1 MEFLNLSFLEF
12 SALFALVGGAVVA
25 LYLLDRSRI
34 KIKAATLRF
43 WQAAQIPPV
52 QQRRRR
58 IQQPWSLLMQ
68 LLALALLLLAV
79 SQLRWA
85 GERYTPHNHVL
96 IVDASAASSAPTRA
110 DASFDVLTASKRKA
124 LAWLKSLPSQDK
136 VSVLEA
142 GTLITP
148 RTSLEANRTLTIKAI
163 QALKAGTGSTR
174 IEDAFEFA
182 GNLQRRAGGV
192 AGEIVYAGPAR
203 LASGETQIGK
213 VPQNLRLLVTDTSL
227 NNLGIRKAGVR
238 RSLDDLGVWD
248 VLVTVKNYSAQV
260 RPLSIGLSYGGVP
273 VASTNASLAAGAE
286 QTLTLTHRTKASG
299 VLELRLLGRDDVAL
313 DDRVEVELP
322 ALPGVTAKVYSR
334 EPQIWRPLLAA
345 NPLVEASYFSP
356 EQYTPAAADGSLI
369 IFDGI
374 APAKPE
380 KSAAL
385 YVVSGNQDLV
395 LKSWRTDHP
404 ISSGIRSRDFRLS
417 GAKVLSAATGE
428 VAVLESENGPLLVAG
443 NGVVRIG
450 FQPAK
455 SAMRQEVTGPLL
467 IANILRYLAPDS
479 YKQWESVAASPGAI
493 QLPVGEVEAKS
504 FQVLTGDG
512 KALPFSVENGM
523 LRSFMPYPGTVR
535 VLEGS
540 REVVYSLTL
549 PDLPDKSWDAPSSVA
564 SGIPP
569 DGASSPEAKE
579 LWRWLALAGGILL
592 FLEWWLFAKRQRMW
606 LKLAALAVIAV
617 ALYGPAMSLF
627 ETKLAVT
634 ILADTSQSLTQS
646 DMDTLSA
653 RIGQIQGVR
662 GRHIVRVMPFSRTVR
677 PVAADE
683 SAGGLKLTPGEAGR
697 GTNLE
702 AAIRDAIASTPAELV
717 PHFVVISDGME
728 TEGNA
733 MQALWQAQQMNIPI
747 DTYALKGRPKPLL
760 NIDAVKMPPQAF
772 AGEKFPVEITLR
784 APREIMARLEL
795 KAEGKTIGA
804 GELKLKPGANDI
816 TITSAVTTSGVI
828 HLSGTVSA
836 GDLGEASFDQA
847 MYIKKPRMLYVS
859 QDPAG
864 TDVNFMRAVDSYQFE
879 VTKLSELPLD
889 AMQKYEVIVLNNQD
903 LQGYT
908 TAAKLA
914 IESYVKRGGGLLTLA
929 GERNQYVEKKPGTPE
944 DPLERTLPAKLAPPR
959 SPEGT
964 CVVLIVDKSSSM
976 EGRKMEL
983 ARIASIGVIENL
995 RPTDLIGVLI
1005 FDNSHQWAVPI
1016 RKAEDK
1022 VLIKR
1027 LVAGVTPDGGTQIA
1041 PALAE
1046 AFKKILPVK
1055 ATFKHIVLLTDG
1067 ISEEGDSITLAR
1079 EAGAQRVTISTV
1091 GLGQD
1096 VNKGYLEKVAQFSK
1110 GKSYFLTDPT
1120 GLEQIL
1126 LRDVMEFTGS
1136 TAVEKPTQPILMR
1149 AAEILEGTGID
1160 KAPNLKGYVK
1170 YESKPSADLLLTV
1183 PGEKANT
1190 KDPLLARWQYGL
1202 GRVTVFTSD
1211 AKSRWAEN
1219 WLAWA
1224 GFDRFWGNVL
1234 RDLLPHSET
1243 EDSSL
1248 TFDPTNREL
1257 EVTYR
1262 LASGEDSNAKLPALF
1277 AFGANGFQQ
1286 AVLVQKVAAGVYRG
1300 RILIG
1305 DRTGL
1310 FRVRPAETTRL
1321 FPEVGF
1327 YRQETEVVDYG
1338 SNPELLRQISSFSGG
1353 LSEPKAADI
1362 FRGGGRQ
1369 IETSLALWPLLIGLA
1384 ILLNLVELFL
1394 RKGVREYF
1402 SRGGASPQSTS
1413 LNPVE
1418 AS

>member
-1 MEFLNLSFLEF
+1 MEFLNLSIFEF
-12 SALFALVGGAVVA
+12 STLFALASAA
-25 LYLLDRSRI
+25 LIAMYLLDRSRVR
-34 KIKAATLRF
+34 IKAATLRF
-43 WQAAQIPPV
+43 WQAAQIPPS

-58 IQQPWSLLMQ
+58 IQQPWSLLLQ
-68 LLALALLLLAV
+68 LLALALLLLAAAQV
-79 SQLRWA
+79 RWG
-85 GERYTPHNHVL
+85 GERYTPRNHVL
-96 IVDASAASSAPTRA
+96 IVDVSAASSAPSRA
-110 DASFDVLTASKRKA
+110 DARTDVLAASRRKA
-124 LAWLKSLPSQDK
+124 LAWLKTLPTQDK
-136 VSVLEA
+136 VSLVEA
-142 GTLITP
+142 GTLLTP
-148 RTSLEANRTLTIKAI
+148 RTSLETNRTQTIKAI
-163 QALKAGTGSTR
+163 QNLRSTTGSTR
-174 IEDAFEFA
+174 MEDAFDFA
-182 GNLQRRAGGV
+182 ANLQRRAGGV

-203 LASGETQIGK
+203 LASGEEQIGK
-213 VPQNLRLLVTDTSL
+213 IPQNLRLLVTDTSL
-227 NNLGIRKAGVR
+227 NNVGIRKAGVR
-238 RSLDDLGVWD
+238 RSLEDLGLWD
-248 VLVTVKNYSAQV
+248 VLVTVKNYAPQP

-273 VASTNASLAAGAE
+273 VASTNATLAPGAE

-299 VLELRLLGRDDVAL
+299 MLEIRLLGSDDVAL
-313 DDRVEVELP
+313 DDRIELELP
-322 ALPGVTAKVYSR
+322 ALPSVQAKVYTR
-334 EPQIWRPLLAA
+334 EPQVWRPMLAA

-356 EQYTPAAADGSLI
+356 EQYTPAAADGSLL

-374 APAKPE
+374 APTKPE
-380 KSAAL
+380 KSPAL
-385 YVVSGNQDLV
+385 YLVAGNQELV

-404 ISSGIRSRDFRLS
+404 IASGIRSRDFRLA
-417 GAKVLSAATGE
+417 GAKVLTALPGE
-428 VAVLESENGPLLVAG
+428 TPVLETDSGPLLVAG
-443 NGVVRIG
+443 KGTVRMG

-455 SAMRQEVTGPLL
+455 TSMRQEITGPLL

-493 QLPVGEVEAKS
+493 QLPVGDVEAKTLK
-504 FQVLTGDG
+504 VLTGDG

-535 VLEGS
+535 ILDGS

-549 PDLPDKSWDAPSSVA
+549 PDLPDKSWDAPSTVA

-569 DGASSPEAKE
+569 EGVSSPEAKE

-592 FLEWWLFAKRQRMW
+592 FLEWWLFAKRLRMW
-606 LKLAALAVIAV
+606 LKIAAIAAV
-617 ALYGPAMSLF
+617 AIALFGPAMSLF

-634 ILADTSQSLTQS
+634 ILADTSQSLTEQ
-646 DMDTLSA
+646 DINQLGD
-653 RIGQIQGVR
+653 RIGQIQQAR
-662 GRHIVRVMPFSRTVR
+662 GRHIVRVLPFARGVR
-677 PVAADE
+677 SIGPDE
-683 SAGGLKLTPGEAGR
+683 ATTGLKQTGGDLGR

-702 AAIRDAIASTPAELV
+702 ASIRDAIASSPAGLV

-747 DTYALKGRPKPLL
+747 DTYSLRGRQKPQL

-784 APREIMARLEL
+784 SPREASARLEL

-804 GELKLKPGANDI
+804 GDLKLKAGLNDL
-816 TITSAVTTSGVI
+816 TITSSVTTSGVI
-828 HLSGTVSA
+828 HLSGVLSA
-836 GDLGEASFDQA
+836 GDLGEARFDQA
-847 MYIKKPRMLYVS
+847 VYIQKPRMLYIS
-859 QDPAG
+859 SDPAG
-864 TDVNFMRAVDSYQFE
+864 TDQNLMRAIDAYQFE
-879 VTKLSELPLD
+879 VTKLTDLPLD

-903 LQGYT
+903 LEGYSPAT
-908 TAAKLA
+908 KLA
-914 IESYVKRGGGLLTLA
+914 IEGYVKRGGGLLTIG
-929 GERNQYVEKKPGTPE
+929 GERNQYLEKKPGTPE

-995 RPTDLIGVLI
+995 RPIDLIGVLI

-1016 RKAEDK
+1016 RRAEDK
-1022 VLIKR
+1022 ALIKR

-1041 PALAE
+1041 PALTE
-1046 AFKKILPVK
+1046 AFKKIVPVK

-1067 ISEEGDSITLAR
+1067 ISEEGDSIAVAR

-1110 GKSYFLTDPT
+1110 GKSYFLTDPS

-1126 LRDVMEFTGS
+1126 LRDVLEFTGS
-1136 TAVEKPTQPILMR
+1136 TAVEKPAQPILMR
-1149 AAEILEGTGID
+1149 AAEVLEGTAID
-1160 KAPNLKGYVK
+1160 KAPILKGYVK
-1170 YESKPSADLLLTV
+1170 YEAKPSADLLLTV
-1183 PGEKANT
+1183 PGEKGDT

-1219 WLAWA
+1219 WMGWQ

-1234 RDLLPHSET
+1234 RDLLPHSKT

-1262 LASGEDSNAKLPALF
+1262 LPSTEDAKTKVPALF
-1277 AFGANGFQQ
+1277 VFGPSEFQQ
-1286 AVLVQKVAAGVYRG
+1286 PVPVQKVAAGVYRG
-1300 RILIG
+1300 RIMIG

-1310 FRVRPAETTRL
+1310 FRVRPADTTRL

-1327 YRQETEVVDYG
+1327 YRLESEVVEYG
-1338 SNPELLRQISSFSGG
+1338 NNPELLKQLARFSGG
-1353 LSEPKAADI
+1353 ISEPKYGDI

-1369 IETSLALWPLLIGLA
+1369 IETSLALWPLLLGLA
-1384 ILLNLVELFL
+1384 ILLNLIELFL
-1394 RKGVREYF
+1394 RKGIREYF
-1402 SRGGASPQSTS
+1402 KRGGSTPALNLSPAT
-1413 LNPVE
+1413 N
-1418 AS
+1418 